1 MPTSPTLNSS
11 PQKEVLKEMSARNKS
26 RILTSLLYLTVVF
39 VLLFSCWLFLS
50 NLDQL
55 VPPDNFEKVA
65 GMGEWR
71 GNEGSKPTFAGS
83 FWEKPSFW
91 RSLNITLVSS
101 TITMI
106 IAALIGIPA
115 AYALSH
121 FKIKGKGFI
130 DVLLSSIIVLP
141 SSSVGLCLIILFQF
155 TWLFDLQKLLDMHL
169 VYSLPGIVVVQ
180 LVLSLAMGIRAWKA
194 AFDELNPRFE
204 LVARSL
210 GSSHWRSFWTVTLP
224 CVKGGIVA
232 GCIVA
237 WARAAAEFGGILI
250 FCSTFSE
257 RPESYFSPVVKSLG
271 LNNAD
276 TLAVSMWSQIEYG
289 NMEYGFALGFTLV
302 LVSAVSIYVIHRL
315 GGKSYQW

>member
-1 MPTSPTLNSS
+1 MPSKLSYFSKRQKAQILNS
-11 PQKEVLKEMSARNKS
+11 V
-26 RILTSLLYLTVVF
+26 LYLIIIL
-39 VLLFSCWLFLS
+39 VLLATCWLFLS
-50 NLDQL
+50 NVDTLFPDETYHQVEGMDQWRS
-55 VPPDNFEKVA
+55 
-65 GMGEWR
+65 GGETVSEERMSFGGGFWK
-71 GNEGSKPTFAGS
+71 KPG
-83 FWEKPSFW
+83 FW
-91 RSLNITLVSS
+91 RSVNITFVSS

-115 AYALSH
+115 AYALSRY
-121 FKIKGKGFI
+121 KIPGGRFI
-130 DVLLSSIIVLP
+130 DILLASIIVLP
-141 SSSVGLCLIILFQF
+141 SSSVGLCLIVMFQF

-194 AFDELNPRFE
+194 AFDDFNPRFE

-210 GSSHWRSFWTVTLP
+210 GSSSWRSFRTVTLP
-224 CVKGGIVA
+224 CVKGGLIA

-257 RPESYFSPVVKSLG
+257 RPESYFSSVTKAIG

-276 TLAVSMWSQIEYG
+276 NLAVSMWSHIEYG
-289 NMEYGFALGFTLV
+289 NLELGFAMGFTLV
-302 LVSAVSIYVIHRL
+302 LISACSVYIIHRL

>member
-1 MPTSPTLNSS
+1 M
-11 PQKEVLKEMSARNKS
+11 
-26 RILTSLLYLTVVF
+26 
-39 VLLFSCWLFLS
+39 
-50 NLDQL
+50 DQWQGK
-55 VPPDNFEKVA
+55 DAE
-65 GMGEWR
+65 
-71 GNEGSKPTFAGS
+71 SYTFAGS
-83 FWEKPSFW
+83 FWEKPTFW
-91 RSLNITLVSS
+91 RSLNITLISS
-101 TITMI
+101 TITML
-106 IAALIGIPA
+106 IAALFGIPA
-115 AYALSH
+115 AYALSRY
-121 FKIKGKGFI
+121 KIPGKRFI
-130 DVLLSSIIVLP
+130 DILLSSIIVLP

-155 TWLFDLQKLLDMHL
+155 TWLFDLQKLLNMHL
-169 VYSLPGIVVVQ
+169 VCSLPGVVVVQ
-180 LVLSLAMGIRAWKA
+180 LVLSMAMGIRAWKA
-194 AFDELNPRFE
+194 AFDEFNPRFE

-210 GSSHWRSFWTVTLP
+210 GSSSWRSFKTVTFP

-257 RPESYFSPVVKSLG
+257 RPESYFSPLTKAVG

-302 LVSAVSIYVIHRL
+302 LVSAISIYVIHCL

>member
-1 MPTSPTLNSS
+1 M
-11 PQKEVLKEMSARNKS
+11 
-26 RILTSLLYLTVVF
+26 VVF

-55 VPPDNFEKVA
+55 VPDDNIQELA
-65 GMGEWR
+65 GMGVWVGPEAER
-71 GNEGSKPTFAGS
+71 PSFAGS
-83 FWEKPSFW
+83 FWEKSSFW

-106 IAALIGIPA
+106 IAAFLGIPA
-115 AYALSH
+115 AYALSRYE
-121 FKIKGKGFI
+121 IPGKTFI

-155 TWLFDLQKLLDMHL
+155 TWLFDLQKLLNMHL
-169 VYSLPGIVVVQ
+169 VYSLPGIIVVQ

-194 AFDELNPRFE
+194 AFDEFNPRFE

-210 GSSHWRSFWTVTLP
+210 GSSSWRSFVTVTLP
-224 CVKGGIVA
+224 CVRGGIVA

-257 RPESYFSPVVKSLG
+257 RPESYFSPVTKALA

-276 TLAVSMWSQIEYG
+276 PFAVSMWSQIEYG

-302 LVSAVSIYVIHRL
+302 LVSAVSVYVIHRL